1 MKRIAPVFAATAVML
16 TAMAGV
22 HAQEGS
28 VGEVEVTDTLISI
41 SGSGY
46 QRTFACDG
54 RKLEV
59 VDTGHV
65 VTTTGVC
72 GEVEILGVGNVVN
85 VEVKPKG
92 RLSITGTDHT
102 VRWKSDGKVAQS
114 VTGTGHRITRVK

>member
-1 MKRIAPVFAATAVML
+1 MIRKMLKITASIVVLISMSN
-16 TAMAGV
+16 AC
-22 HAQEGS
+22 AQEDS

-41 SGSGY
+41 SGSGH

-59 VDTGHV
+59 VGTGHV

-72 GEVEILGVGNVVN
+72 SEVEILGVGNVVN
-85 VEVKPKG
+85 TEVKPKG

-102 VRWKSDGKVAQS
+102 VRWKSEGKIAQS
-114 VTGTGHRITRVK
+114 VTGTGHRISRVK